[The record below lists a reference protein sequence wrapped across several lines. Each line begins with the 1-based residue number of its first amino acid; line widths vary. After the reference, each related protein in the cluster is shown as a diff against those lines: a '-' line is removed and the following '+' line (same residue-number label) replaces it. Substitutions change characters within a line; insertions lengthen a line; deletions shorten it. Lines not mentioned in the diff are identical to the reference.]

1 MTISFHTLGLRA
13 WAFCSLNI
21 LSLYLPSTILPFW
34 SSVQILHSF
43 KVSWRCL
50 SWNSVW
56 SLLGW
61 YSAYHYTRIK
71 TVHSHSLKDKLKT
84 SLSEIWKSFLAS
96 LHLWVLVSSLHQ
108 EIRIILTCKYP
119 FTTKQ
124 LPPCADLRLCD
135 KITYK
140 KQSTGVWVAVWRGV
154 GLRLSLCF
162 QVVVHVVASHNLRL
176 LVTLYHIV
184 SHYITL
190 YHSQETNKWTKM

>member
-1 MTISFHTLGLRA
+1 MRPWPVWRHGWLPLLVVRLLLAPSGQRPGWL
-13 WAFCSLNI
+13 
-21 LSLYLPSTILPFW
+21 LSNSQAQDGDRCPFW

-124 LPPCADLRLCD
+124 LPPCADPSELPQDLKGRTALFSQC
-135 KITYK
+135 
-140 KQSTGVWVAVWRGV
+140 
-154 GLRLSLCF
+154 
-162 QVVVHVVASHNLRL
+162 SH
-176 LVTLYHIV
+176 
-184 SHYITL
+184 
-190 YHSQETNKWTKM
+190 